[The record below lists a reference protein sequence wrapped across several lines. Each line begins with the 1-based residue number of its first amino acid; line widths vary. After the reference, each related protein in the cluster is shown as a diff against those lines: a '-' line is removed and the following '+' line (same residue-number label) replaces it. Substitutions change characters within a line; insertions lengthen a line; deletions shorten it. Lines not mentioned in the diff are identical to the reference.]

1 MKRSGTVVHCM
12 GLLYPIRL
20 PISRVIDAIVH
31 GHLSQLEWVDALQAA
46 NVEVILL
53 RVRATLVMRIDAA
66 L

>member
-1 MKRSGTVVHCM
+1 M

-31 GHLSQLEWVDALQAA
+31 GHLSQLEWVDTLQAA

-53 RVRATLVMRIDAA
+53 RVRATKA
-66 L
+66 